1 MRPASSSLNWTP
13 PHRGSRCPGA
23 WSQLPSRNG
32 SFGGYPLQRDAGLPA
47 QSRSCPGTRG
57 RWISQIG
64 VPATARDTQLCRG
77 TESRATALEAAARSA
92 AGDLRE
98 SSADQRGARQ
108 AAPAQT
114 RRVAGAHFRALS
126 GKWRDAPSSPAPAAQ
141 HSQADADPCL
151 GVRPE
156 PDHAPVV
163 RLRHTPWSRER
174 ALAPTRLRSP
184 SPPAHLPSPAEDDS
198 NPHIDPF
205 GSAVSHRHRPRWPV
219 FRHGLLVLVD
229 FFPQSGIP
237 SKEGDVAGGH
247 RSEAGRPQGSA
258 GGKQV
263 PGVDGVVERPAARV
277 EGTRD
282 E

>member
-1 MRPASSSLNWTP
+1 MSWRVEPAPVAQREL
-13 PHRGSRCPGA
+13 RR
-23 WSQLPSRNG
+23 LPAPARRRLAGPIKELSRNARPVDLANWCTCN
-32 SFGGYPLQRDAGLPA
+32 STGYAAMSRNRIAGDGA
-47 QSRSCPGTRG
+47 G
-57 RWISQIG
+57 
-64 VPATARDTQLCRG
+64 
-77 TESRATALEAAARSA
+77 ALEAAARSA

-114 RRVAGAHFRALS
+114 PRVAGAHFRALS

-174 ALAPTRLRSP
+174 ALAPTRFRSP

-258 GGKQV
+258 GGEQV